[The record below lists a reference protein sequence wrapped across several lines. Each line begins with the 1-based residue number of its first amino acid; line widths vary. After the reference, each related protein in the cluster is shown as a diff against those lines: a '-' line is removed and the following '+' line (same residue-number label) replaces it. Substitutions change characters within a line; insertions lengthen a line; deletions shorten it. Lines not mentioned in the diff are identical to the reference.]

1 MISSKYRIV
10 NIHSYNDVIIIPST
24 PFRHRINFDQ
34 HIMFLSV
41 KEGEGKRMKDK
52 TDGFSA
58 RERESVKDI
67 GQIKRKKVRK

>member
-34 HIMFLSV
+34 HIMFFSLENGERG
-41 KEGEGKRMKDK
+41 KENERPKQ
-52 TDGFSA
+52 TDG
-58 RERESVKDI
+58 ERN
-67 GQIKRKKVRK
+67 